1 MDTRYWG
8 PSGWKLLH
16 LIAAAKRPVK
26 SFWQVLP
33 YVLPCKFCRA
43 SLTTYYEAL
52 PIPNDPKEYP
62 RWLWKIHNQV
72 NDKLRNQGQS
82 IPPDPSFESVDQR
95 YNELLAQDCT
105 KTFFDAWNFLFCIAD
120 NHPGS
125 SPSVPMP
132 DIPEKGIQRMSD
144 SEKNK
149 YNVLPVSIRKQ
160 KLRIFWKTLGDA
172 LPYVEWRDSWKKHAG
187 PIGYAVQGRK
197 GALSWLWKIRKGME
211 KDLQIMDRSDF
222 QGLCKAVAQHRSGC
236 AKSTRAR
243 TCRRKNIQTGTQT
256 RKNRH

>member
-16 LIAAAKRPVK
+16 LIAAAQRP
-26 SFWQVLP
+26 SRQFWSVIP

-43 SLTTYYEAL
+43 SLSTYYEAL
-52 PIPNDPKEYP
+52 PIPESPKEYP
-62 RWLWKIHNQV
+62 EWLWKIHNQV
-72 NDKLRNQGQS
+72 NDKLRNQGQA
-82 IPPDPSFESVDQR
+82 IPPDPSFSSVEKR

-120 NHPGS
+120 NHPSS
-125 SPSVPMP
+125 SPSIPMP
-132 DIPEKGIQRMSD
+132 DIPEKGIQSMSD
-144 SEKNK
+144 MEKNK
-149 YNVLPVSIRKQ
+149 YNVLPIQIRKQ

-172 LPYVEWRDSWKKHAG
+172 LPYQEWRDSWKKHAG
-187 PIGYAVQGRK
+187 PILQASGSRK

-211 KDLQIMDRSDF
+211 KDLQIMDRTDF

-243 TCRRKNIQTGTQT
+243 TCRRRNKNVGT
-256 RKNRH
+256 RKKRL